1 MRPSKGTPTDLNM
14 YVFDQELTKGGGIIH
29 QMEVTAI
36 PHMRR
41 IINAGYVEPVPGAKR
56 GVWRASPLGIEALMQ
71 WRAETLA
78 RERARGRAMG
88 RVSRRRTS
96 ARR

>member
-1 MRPSKGTPTDLNM
+1 MRPSKGTPTSLNM

-71 WRAETLA
+71 WRAE
-78 RERARGRAMG
+78 ERARGRVMG